1 MKQFFKFMFASMLG
15 FTFTLILAFLLL
27 LGLISSLMS
36 YSEKDIV
43 KVSDNSVLY
52 INFNQL
58 INDRSSNSPLSSMD
72 FFSLKPQK
80 YLGLNDILRNIRK
93 AKKDPNIEGIYLE
106 LSNVSAGI
114 STIGEIRSALVD
126 FKESGKFII
135 SYSEYM
141 SQGAYFIASV
151 ADKVYHNPEG
161 IFLFKGLSAQ
171 VMYYKGLLDK
181 LEVEAQVIRHGD
193 YKSAVE
199 PYLLEQM
206 SDANRKQTSLYID
219 NVWNIMLQNIAESR
233 GTTVDLLNEAADKLI
248 IQNLDDAVEYKLIDK
263 LIYKDEVLSELRKLL
278 DISRSDKINSISIA
292 KYNYSPTDEIK
303 GRDKI
308 AIIYASG
315 TIMAGNG
322 DGRSIGSARISK
334 AIRKARLDK
343 RVKAIVFRVNSG
355 GGDVVASEVIR
366 REISLAVKVKP
377 VVASFGDYAASGG
390 YWISCEATK
399 IFASPLTLTGSIGV
413 YAIFPNLQG
422 LLNDKLG
429 ITFDQVNT
437 NKYSD
442 FYTGTKSLSS
452 YEEAVLTKSIEN
464 TYDTFLGLVAEGRGM
479 EKDEVNKIAGGRIWS
494 GEDAKRIGLI
504 DEFGG
509 LNEAINA
516 AIELAEVDKYRI
528 IELPE
533 QKNPLQQFIDDWT
546 SNAKISAIEQE
557 FGSITKYIKPLKSLT
572 EMKGIQGRLPFEMI
586 IE

>member
-1 MKQFFKFMFASMLG
+1 MLG
-15 FTFTLILAFLLL
+15 FTLTLILAFLLL

-43 KVSDNSVLY
+43 KVSANSVLF
-52 INFNQL
+52 INFNQV
-58 INDRSSNSPLSSMD
+58 INDRSSNNPLRALD
-72 FFSLKPQK
+72 YFSLKPQK
-80 YLGLNDILRNIRK
+80 YLGLNDILRNIAK
-93 AKKDPNIEGIYLE
+93 AKVDPNIKGIYME

-114 STIGEIRSALVD
+114 STMGEIRSALVD

-151 ADKVYHNPEG
+151 ADNVYHNPEG

-181 LEVEAQVIRHGD
+181 LAVEAQVIRHGD
-193 YKSAVE
+193 FKSAVE
-199 PYLLEQM
+199 PYLLDHM

-219 NVWNIMLQNIAESR
+219 DVWKIMLQHIAESR
-233 GTTVDLLNEAADKLI
+233 GTSVELLNEAADKLI
-248 IQNLDDAVEYKLIDK
+248 IQDLDIAIEYKLIDK
-263 LIYKDEVLSELRKLL
+263 LIYKDEVLGELRDLL
-278 DISRSDKINSISIA
+278 DIRSSDKINSISIS
-292 KYNYSPTDEIK
+292 KYNYTPLDEVK

-308 AIIYASG
+308 AIIYAGG
-315 TIMAGNG
+315 TIIAGNG
-322 DGRSIGSARISK
+322 DDRSMGSARISR
-334 AIRKARLDK
+334 AIREARLDK

-366 REISLAVKVKP
+366 REIGLAVKVKP

-429 ITFDQVNT
+429 ITFDEVNT

-442 FYTGTKSLSS
+442 FYTGTKALSD
-452 YEEAVLTKSIEN
+452 YEEAVLTKNIEN
-464 TYDTFLGLVAEGRGM
+464 TYDTFLGLVAAGRNM
-479 EKDEVNKIAGGRIWS
+479 DKAEVNKIAGGRIWS
-494 GEDAKRIGLI
+494 GKRAKQIGLI

-509 LNEAINA
+509 LNEAVNA
-516 AIELAEVDKYRI
+516 AIELAEVDKFRI
-528 IELPE
+528 VELPI
-533 QKNPLQQFIDDWT
+533 QKDPLQQFIEDWI
-546 SNAKISAIEQE
+546 SNAKVSAIEQE
-557 FGSITKYIKPLKSLT
+557 FGSVTKYIKPLKSLI
-572 EMKGIQGRLPFEMI
+572 EMRGIQVRLPFELV